1 MAKKSAPKPQLKKDV
16 KAKKI
21 EEKKKEVQKAA

>member
-1 MAKKSAPKPQLKKDV
+1 MATG

-21 EEKKKEVQKAA
+21 EEKKNVYLAQTVFKKKNREFF